1 MNIYAP
7 TEMAKIMTIIIFGNI
22 IWRNV
27 MLLVVMGVGAI
38 VSWQHK
44 SLASELREI
53 LVSIVSICLCTGSS
67 HNIHRKTD
75 WVNKF
80 PAKSTTCSFGFLY
93 CQFGFLRFETISGS
107 SFPCLKFLK
116 YYKQFVFSW
125 NFKNV
130 LNPIITLMHHVSFGD
145 VRFHNQPLHA
155 FWNHENKQPGQP
167 PLNFLIRFRCQKLN
181 SSAIKKAE
189 SQVQNHQT
197 FWKPWD
203 LQGHLKGVLS
213 PFVNSRSPPL

>member
-155 FWNHENKQPGQP
+155 FWNHENKQPGPP
-167 PLNFLIRFRCQKLN
+167 PLEFLDQISMPKTQFFSHKKGGV
-181 SSAIKKAE
+181 SSPE
-189 SQVQNHQT
+189 SSNIWT
-197 FWKPWD
+197 P
-203 LQGHLKGVLS
+203 
-213 PFVNSRSPPL
+213 